1 MKIKICIGKD
11 IQTLIPHG
19 EDDNGNIWYVY
30 GTDISYEHEEYFES
44 IDKAIKYL
52 QQLKEQE
59 ESQIRYRCDKCVY
72 LKETCGHT
80 DKDGKCR
87 KYKRDPPDGGYY
99 G

>member
-11 IQTLIPHG
+11 IQALVPYG

-52 QQLKEQE
+52 KQLKEQE
-59 ESQIRYRCDKCVY
+59 EPQIRPRCDKCVY